1 LRITLLLEEISI
13 NINKGSNR
21 KRYEIH
27 YQTTNDNDLII
38 DRGFRDAFY
47 QQSQVGFNYIVML
60 FFQAEL
66 SEISYRG
73 HLMVFTSY

>member
-1 LRITLLLEEISI
+1 M
-13 NINKGSNR
+13 
-21 KRYEIH
+21 
-27 YQTTNDNDLII
+27 II

-66 SEISYRG
+66 SEISQRG
-73 HLMVFTSY
+73 HLMVFTPY